1 MKQYKLLN
9 NVVGGVVFLISLVT
23 YLLTIEPTA
32 SFWDCGE
39 FISTAYKLEIGHPPG
54 APFFMLMARFFTLFA
69 SDVHEVAKMVNIFS
83 AFMSALTILFLF
95 WTITHLA
102 RRLVIKNE
110 SDFTLGNTIAI
121 LGAGTVGALAY
132 TFSDTF
138 WFSAVEAEVYASSSM
153 FTAIVFWAMLK
164 WEDVADR
171 PFANRWLILI
181 AYLMGLSV
189 GVHLLNLLSIPVL
202 VLVYYFRKFKF
213 SWKGVGI
220 SFAVSVVLLA
230 VILYGIIPGFVTVAG
245 WFELLF
251 VNVFGFS
258 FNTGVIIYSIAL
270 ISCLVG
276 GIYTSYSEKFEDS
289 KLPTILFI
297 ASVALLG
304 IPFFGS
310 HIVLGI
316 VILVAMACYFFFTEK
331 GRNTHMSLLNTVL
344 TCLTVIL
351 LGYSSYATLVI
362 RSNANP
368 PMDQNSPD
376 DVFTLKSYL
385 NREQYGDTPLL
396 YGESFASEF
405 KYDRSGSVA
414 KELGEDL
421 WAKKIKNN
429 ENEPDEY
436 YAYDKKTKYI
446 YQSQFLMFFPRMYSR
461 QGSHI
466 SAYKSWSNFTGQKIK
481 ADDGKRVE
489 APTFGDNMTYFLRY
503 QVGFM
508 YWRYFMW
515 NFVGRQNDI
524 QGHGEIT
531 HGNWLSGIDFIDE
544 LRLGDQSSLPD
555 DLKNNKGRN
564 CYYFLPLILGLLGI
578 LYQFNKQR
586 KGTESFLLV
595 SVLFFMTGLAIVV
608 YLNQYPFQ
616 PRERD
621 YAYAGSFY
629 AFCIWIGLGVLWIF
643 DLIKN
648 YIDKR
653 IAATVA
659 TLLSLSVPTIMAV
672 ENWDDHD
679 RSGRYTCRDYGANY
693 LKTIPANGI
702 IFTNGDNDT
711 FPLWYNQEV
720 EGVGTDCRVANL
732 SYLQMGWY
740 IDQMQKDAY
749 DSKAIP
755 MSMKSKDYSNGK
767 LDVAY
772 IDKRIDKEM
781 TIDEGFKY
789 LLDKRTAKQLGYR
802 EGIDVLPTTKLVQH
816 VDKDAVVAAGLVS
829 ASDTARVLKDTVM
842 MVNEPNPNNGGKVE
856 PHLKRV
862 IMDMTE
868 KRIEDIKID
877 LSKKSYLGKQDLFI
891 LDIIR
896 SNKDW
901 KTPIYFAVT
910 VGRDSYLGLDQYLE
924 LEGMAYRLVPYK
936 TQGGVNTE
944 VMYDNMM
951 NKFEWGNVSQPG
963 IYMDENNCRMART
976 FRHMFVRLASELA
989 EEGKKDKAIEVL
1001 DKCMKEIPTYNVPAD
1016 LTSCN
1021 IAHLYAGLGEKEK
1034 AEAIID
1040 EIFEICKQY
1049 RVWNKTLTKE
1059 QRKSASEDINERFDM
1074 MRYVAATAAKACSKE
1089 KADEI
1094 RKEAED
1100 FYQEVEQ

>member
-1 MKQYKLLN
+1 
-9 NVVGGVVFLISLVT
+9 
-23 YLLTIEPTA
+23 
-32 SFWDCGE
+32 
-39 FISTAYKLEIGHPPG
+39 
-54 APFFMLMARFFTLFA
+54 
-69 SDVHEVAKMVNIFS
+69 
-83 AFMSALTILFLF
+83 
-95 WTITHLA
+95 
-102 RRLVIKNE
+102 
-110 SDFTLGNTIAI
+110 
-121 LGAGTVGALAY
+121 
-132 TFSDTF
+132 
-138 WFSAVEAEVYASSSM
+138 
-153 FTAIVFWAMLK
+153 
-164 WEDVADR
+164 
-171 PFANRWLILI
+171 
-181 AYLMGLSV
+181 
-189 GVHLLNLLSIPVL
+189 
-202 VLVYYFRKFKF
+202 
-213 SWKGVGI
+213 
-220 SFAVSVVLLA
+220 
-230 VILYGIIPGFVTVAG
+230 
-245 WFELLF
+245 
-251 VNVFGFS
+251 
-258 FNTGVIIYSIAL
+258 
-270 ISCLVG
+270 
-276 GIYTSYSEKFEDS
+276 
-289 KLPTILFI
+289 
-297 ASVALLG
+297 
-304 IPFFGS
+304 
-310 HIVLGI
+310 
-316 VILVAMACYFFFTEK
+316 
-331 GRNTHMSLLNTVL
+331 
-344 TCLTVIL
+344 
-351 LGYSSYATLVI
+351 
-362 RSNANP
+362 
-368 PMDQNSPD
+368 
-376 DVFTLKSYL
+376 
-385 NREQYGDTPLL
+385 
-396 YGESFASEF
+396 
-405 KYDRSGSVA
+405 
-414 KELGEDL
+414 
-421 WAKKIKNN
+421 
-429 ENEPDEY
+429 
-436 YAYDKKTKYI
+436 
-446 YQSQFLMFFPRMYSR
+446 
-461 QGSHI
+461 
-466 SAYKSWSNFTGQKIK
+466 
-481 ADDGKRVE
+481 
-489 APTFGDNMTYFLRY
+489 
-503 QVGFM
+503 
-508 YWRYFMW
+508 
-515 NFVGRQNDI
+515 
-524 QGHGEIT
+524 
-531 HGNWLSGIDFIDE
+531 
-544 LRLGDQSSLPD
+544 
-555 DLKNNKGRN
+555 
-564 CYYFLPLILGLLGI
+564 
-578 LYQFNKQR
+578 
-586 KGTESFLLV
+586 
-595 SVLFFMTGLAIVV
+595 MTGLAIVV

-740 IDQMQKDAY
+740 IDQMQNDAY

-829 ASDTARVLKDTVM
+829 ASDTARVLKDTVI

-856 PHLKRV
+856 PHMKRV

-1049 RVWNKTLTKE
+1049 RVWNKSLTKE

>member
-9 NVVGGVVFLISLVT
+9 NVVGGVVFMISLVT

-102 RRLVIKNE
+102 RRLVIKSE
-110 SDFTLGNTIAI
+110 SDFTLGNIVAI

-153 FTAIVFWAMLK
+153 FTAVVFWAMLK

-171 PFANRWLILI
+171 PYANRWLVLI
-181 AYLMGLSV
+181 AYLMGLSIA
-189 GVHLLNLLSIPVL
+189 VHLLNLLSIPVL

-251 VNVFGFS
+251 VNVLGFS

-316 VILVAMACYFFFTEK
+316 VIIIALAGYFFFTEK
-331 GRNTHMSLLNTVL
+331 GGKTDMSLLNTML
-344 TCLTVIL
+344 TCLTLIL

-405 KYDRSGSVA
+405 KYDKTGSVA

-421 WAKKIKNN
+421 WAKKIKEN
-429 ENEPDEY
+429 ENEPDKY
-436 YAYDKKTKYI
+436 YVYDQKTKYV

-531 HGNWLSGIDFIDE
+531 HGNWISGIDFLDE

-578 LYQFNKQR
+578 LYQFNKER

-643 DLIKN
+643 DLVKN

-653 IAATVA
+653 IAAALA

-749 DSKAIP
+749 ESKAIP

-816 VDKDAVVAAGLVS
+816 VDKDAVVEAGLVS
-829 ASDTARVLKDTVM
+829 ASDTARILKDTVM

-1021 IAHLYAGLGEKEK
+1021 IAHLYASLGEKEK
-1034 AEAIID
+1034 AEVLID

-1049 RVWNKTLTKE
+1049 RVWNKNLTKE